1 MIVSGYA
8 YREYELDDDDDFEEK
23 YIISGPTLPGK
34 FKSGHPDAFQTKEIL
49 K

>member
-1 MIVSGYA
+1 MVSGYA
-8 YREYELDDDDDFEEK
+8 YQGNEVDDDDDFEEK